1 MDEFNV
7 SEELANV
14 RIEAVL
20 DLPEVNAFQLPGQRN
35 LETSTI
41 LLGGAVCVH
50 RPYGTSVAAYMAK
63 INESV
68 QGAYSVRV
76 MGCSHSKIES
86 ALPCQRRQQ
95 TSTMTAQTFPTT
107 TWASALRPTKL

>member
-41 LLGGAVCVH
+41 LLGGASAYTVPTAH
-50 RPYGTSVAAYMAK
+50 RS
-63 INESV
+63 
-68 QGAYSVRV
+68 
-76 MGCSHSKIES
+76 
-86 ALPCQRRQQ
+86 LP
-95 TSTMTAQTFPTT
+95 
-107 TWASALRPTKL
+107 TWQK